1 MTFFR
6 VFAYF
11 DLKYC
16 IHDSIQIL
24 HDCNFGSY
32 TVRKK
37 NMDDRDLFLRSQ
49 GSNFD
54 LVLRNLAILTLNIAD
69 SKLVT
74 IEHV

>member
-6 VFAYF
+6 VFAFF
-11 DLKYC
+11 DLKYRM
-16 IHDSIQIL
+16 DSIQIL
-24 HDCNFGSY
+24 HDCSFGSY

-37 NMDDRDLFLRSQ
+37 TFLRSQ

-54 LVLRNLAILTLNIAD
+54 LVLGYLAILALNIAD

>member
-1 MTFFR
+1 M
-6 VFAYF
+6 
-11 DLKYC
+11 
-16 IHDSIQIL
+16 DSIQML
-24 HDCNFGSY
+24 HDCSFGSY

-37 NMDDRDLFLRSQ
+37 NMDDRDLFSRSQ

-54 LVLRNLAILTLNIAD
+54 LVLGYLAILALNIAD